1 MQYPGTWKEPGE
13 DTREFR
19 EEGGNT
25 DGGMRGR
32 TGEKDR
38 RPPPCFFSF
47 RITTLIRR
55 EAMEQKPG
63 FIRNNEE
70 WIVWLLAEEF
80 GGLVT
85 PPALSARIGLP
96 LDFLHD
102 NLLYLERTG
111 MIGLDRDAGKK
122 YPDEIAVIRLAP
134 EGQTL
139 FEELK
144 QRPGIGD
151 DLFG

>member
-1 MQYPGTWKEPGE
+1 
-13 DTREFR
+13 
-19 EEGGNT
+19 
-25 DGGMRGR
+25 
-32 TGEKDR
+32 
-38 RPPPCFFSF
+38 
-47 RITTLIRR
+47 
-55 EAMEQKPG
+55 MEQKPG

-70 WIVWLLAEEF
+70 WIVWLLAGEF
-80 GGLVT
+80 GRPVT
-85 PPALSARIGLP
+85 PQALSERIGLP

-111 MIGLDRDAGKK
+111 LITLDRDAGKK
-122 YPDEIAVIRLAP
+122 YPEEIAAIRLAP

-144 QRPGIGD
+144 QRPEVGD

>member
-1 MQYPGTWKEPGE
+1 MG
-13 DTREFR
+13 D
-19 EEGGNT
+19 
-25 DGGMRGR
+25 
-32 TGEKDR
+32 
-38 RPPPCFFSF
+38 
-47 RITTLIRR
+47 
-55 EAMEQKPG
+55 AMEQKPG

-80 GGLVT
+80 RGSVS

-111 MIGLDRDAGKK
+111 MIILDRDAAKK
-122 YPDEIAVIRLAP
+122 YPEEIAVIRLAS

>member
-1 MQYPGTWKEPGE
+1 
-13 DTREFR
+13 
-19 EEGGNT
+19 
-25 DGGMRGR
+25 
-32 TGEKDR
+32 
-38 RPPPCFFSF
+38 
-47 RITTLIRR
+47 
-55 EAMEQKPG
+55 MEQKPG

-70 WIVWLLAEEF
+70 WIVWLLADVF
-80 GGLVT
+80 GGSVT
-85 PPALSARIGLP
+85 PPALSERIGLP

-111 MIGLDRDAGKK
+111 MITLDRDPGKK
-122 YPDEIAVIRLAP
+122 YPEEIAVIRLAP

-144 QRPGIGD
+144 QRPEVGD

>member
-1 MQYPGTWKEPGE
+1 MG
-13 DTREFR
+13 
-19 EEGGNT
+19 
-25 DGGMRGR
+25 
-32 TGEKDR
+32 
-38 RPPPCFFSF
+38 
-47 RITTLIRR
+47 

-80 GGLVT
+80 GGSVT

-122 YPDEIAVIRLAP
+122 YPDEIAAIRLAP

>member
-1 MQYPGTWKEPGE
+1 
-13 DTREFR
+13 
-19 EEGGNT
+19 
-25 DGGMRGR
+25 
-32 TGEKDR
+32 
-38 RPPPCFFSF
+38 
-47 RITTLIRR
+47 
-55 EAMEQKPG
+55 MEQKPG

-70 WIVWLLAEEF
+70 WIVWLLAGEF
-80 GGLVT
+80 GGSVT
-85 PPALSARIGLP
+85 PPALSERIGLP

-111 MIGLDRDAGKK
+111 MITLDRDAGKK
-122 YPDEIAVIRLAP
+122 YPEEIAAIRLAP

-144 QRPGIGD
+144 QRPEVGD